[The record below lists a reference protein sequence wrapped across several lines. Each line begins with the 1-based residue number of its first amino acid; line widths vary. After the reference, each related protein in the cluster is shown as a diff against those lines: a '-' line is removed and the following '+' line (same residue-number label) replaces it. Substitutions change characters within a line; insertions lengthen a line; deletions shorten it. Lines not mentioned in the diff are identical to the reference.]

1 MVGGEIGKLADVKVG
16 ALWEEEWRSE
26 EEGVKEKDNKT
37 VAIS

>member
-26 EEGVKEKDNKT
+26 EEGGQ
-37 VAIS
+37 